1 MKPYILGAIVI
12 WFICGFTGAI
22 LLGQQRI
29 DAPTIVGGPISL
41 WGGLNKPVDG

>member
-1 MKPYILGAIVI
+1 MKPYILGAIAV
-12 WFICGFTGAI
+12 WFICGFAGAI

-41 WGGLNKPVDG
+41 WAGLNKPVN